1 MFTTMRLLDIMVS
14 SNAITHFD
22 LEKFI
27 MNLFN
32 PAKTVKMTLVGVDG
46 NIFVVF
52 GTFRCNARRQGWTS
66 EEINK
71 VIDEAK
77 TGDYDNALCVILAH
91 CDESEIDY
99 DEE

>member
-1 MFTTMRLLDIMVS
+1 MVVLK
-14 SNAITHFD
+14 N
-22 LEKFI
+22 EKFI

-52 GTFRCNARRQGWTS
+52 GTFHRNACRQGWTS

-77 TGDYDNALCVILAH
+77 TGDYDNALRVIMAH
-91 CDESEIDY
+91 CDDSEIDY